1 MSCRLLHPSDYR
13 RMRWKNG
20 GGWTTELAKFPEGD
34 SDAFD
39 WRISIAEIESSGP
52 FSTFAGYDRVIG
64 LLEGIG
70 MELRFDAAE
79 SVRLERRLQF
89 TRFAGEW
96 QTEGVLISGA
106 VRDFNV
112 ILKRDTFNAEVL
124 HRPLVGPMVFFR
136 DATWFVYLV
145 GGQAEAKCG
154 DERYAL
160 EAGSSLLL
168 LPEEGGERVV
178 LNGGGEVV
186 LVKFVPKVSA
196 ERPGVEKI
204 LSHKSPVQTDVS

>member
-1 MSCRLLHPSDYR
+1 MTWRLLHPSDYR

-20 GGWTTELAKFPEGD
+20 GGWTMELAKSPDGD
-34 SDAFD
+34 GDAFD
-39 WRISIAEIESSGP
+39 WRISIADIESSGP

-70 MELRFDAAE
+70 MELRFDTAE

-89 TRFAGEW
+89 TRFSGEW
-96 QTEGVLISGA
+96 QTEGVLISGP

-112 ILKRDTFNAEVL
+112 IVKRDAFSAEVL

-136 DATWFVYLV
+136 DAVWFVYLA
-145 GGQAEAKCG
+145 GGQAQAKCG
-154 DERYAL
+154 SEQCAL
-160 EAGSSLLL
+160 DAGSSLLL
-168 LPEEGGERVV
+168 LPQAGAERVV

-186 LVKFVPKVSA
+186 LVK
-196 ERPGVEKI
+196 
-204 LSHKSPVQTDVS
+204 LVQRGADEAR

>member
-1 MSCRLLHPSDYR
+1 MSWRLLHPSDYR

-34 SDAFD
+34 DDAFD

-52 FSTFAGYDRVIG
+52 FSTFDGYDRVIG

-112 ILKRDTFNAEVL
+112 IVKRDAFSAEVL

-136 DATWFVYLV
+136 DAAWFVYLV

-154 DERYAL
+154 DERCAL
-160 EAGSSLLL
+160 GAGSSLLL
-168 LPEEGGERVV
+168 LPEEGGDRVV

-196 ERPGVEKI
+196 KRPA
-204 LSHKSPVQTDVS
+204 